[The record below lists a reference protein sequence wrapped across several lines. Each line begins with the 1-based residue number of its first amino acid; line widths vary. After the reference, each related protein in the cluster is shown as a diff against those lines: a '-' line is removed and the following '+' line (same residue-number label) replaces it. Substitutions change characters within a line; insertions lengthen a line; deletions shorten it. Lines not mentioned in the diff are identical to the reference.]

1 MTVNIDGES
10 QTLIEDQQANIKTLT
25 ELNLNQ
31 ARTIE
36 NLQAQVK
43 ELEAESGRRMNIIT
57 AQQKEVGRLTD
68 AIRTTD
74 NVQAL
79 RNLLATHS
87 SPTGGE

>member
-1 MTVNIDGES
+1 MTINTQGAS
-10 QTLIEDQQANIKTLT
+10 QTLIEDQQANIKTLS
-25 ELNLNQ
+25 ELNINQ

-36 NLQAQVK
+36 KLQAQVK

-87 SPTGGE
+87 SPTGE

>member
-1 MTVNIDGES
+1 MTVNTGGLE
-10 QTLIEDQQANIKTLT
+10 QKTIEDMQERID
-25 ELNLNQ
+25 EL
-31 ARTIE
+31 E
-36 NLQAQVK
+36 AQVK

-87 SPTGGE
+87 SPTGE